1 MNRDFPIA
9 PIRRV
14 GALSLDK
21 IPQAFRRFSFSDFG
35 YVLLFLCKAISAT
48 VTAPFVGVKANR

>member
-9 PIRRV
+9 PIRCI

-21 IPQAFRRFSFSDFG
+21 IPQAFCRFSFSDFG
-35 YVLLFLCKAISAT
+35 YVLLFLRKAISAT